1 MDEIVRIR
9 DPGIVLVKLNLEG
22 TLRTEGAGSGGR
34 DLFLF
39 ATTPVGFRGDGSSA
53 GVLGVG
59 ILKVDAVE
67 GVLRVSA
74 WVLSYSMPVC

>member
-9 DPGIVLVKLNLEG
+9 VPGIELVRLILEG
-22 TLRTEGAGSGGR
+22 SLRTEGAGNGGR
-34 DLFLF
+34 VLFLS
-39 ATTPVGFRGDGSSA
+39 AAIPDGFRGDGSSA

-67 GVLRVSA
+67 GVLRVS
-74 WVLSYSMPVC
+74 